1 MFRID
6 FLIDHEFSWKVLIL
20 LILIYIVFLILIQV
34 KMNFY
39 SQNMKVD
46 D

>member
-1 MFRID
+1 MFHID
-6 FLIDHEFSWKVLIL
+6 FLIDHGFSWKVLIL
-20 LILIYIVFLILIQV
+20 LILMYVVFLILIQV